1 MSLLSLWFI
10 MIVTFLFLVADDR
23 LKPFIIRE
31 PETVTSLKNDNVSL
45 ICTAG
50 STSDVQVT
58 MLWKKDKVCVSSELL
73 VTCLLIYFSSN
84 PYTFP
89 NSSFI
94 FVLQHLYKSLVVD
107 RNHSHTHHPLLI
119 LMFSSHSATIS
130 KDKTKSGFCLENL
143 NITLQEIVIFV

>member
-58 MLWKKDKVCVSSELL
+58 MLWKKDKVCLSSELL

-94 FVLQHLYKSLVVD
+94 FVLQHLYKSLGVD

-130 KDKTKSGFCLENL
+130 KDK
-143 NITLQEIVIFV
+143 